1 MRFTLVILVTIC
13 TFFLTQHS
21 SAEVLINEFVAKNAT
36 TNPDMCDY
44 TDYSDWI
51 ELYNNSSSAVNLSG
65 YYLTSNSSKP
75 TKWAIPSGTSIAANG
90 YLVFLCDG
98 YDCAPGK
105 SDTRPYYPFTTTF
118 TTKKYHTNFKLDK
131 DAEFVGLYKGSA
143 WVDSITYS
151 IKALPDIAIG
161 RNPSDNKWY
170 KYDQATPGAAN
181 STTAKPLGLTEYSPA
196 VTFSVAGGF
205 YSSSQT
211 VSLTADGGTS
221 IYYTKNGSTPTKSSS
236 KYSSAISISA
246 TTMLRVRCID
256 DSRLAGPISCN
267 TYFINEKARTLPVV
281 SITTDSS
288 LLLDKTIGLYQ
299 NKYKLKEIPVS
310 LEYFEKNGKQAF
322 SVNAAIGP
330 GTLTSYECAQMP
342 MQVALKPK
350 YGTDLIDYKLFGK
363 PITKF
368 NRLRLRNSGDAWTT
382 NYMGDN
388 IVDPIIYGQMEA
400 GNQAYTPVIVYLN
413 GKYWGIYDLREDY
426 FPMYFK
432 ENYPDADTATLT
444 QLEGSFSP
452 TEMMGLTTVAE
463 CAKFIRGTLS
473 DYTSMMSTVRAGKYD
488 AVKTIIDINSYC
500 DYIIFEAFTANSS
513 WGHNFGYWKTSTTPW
528 KFLLPDFDRAFD
540 YTRVAINMLN
550 NGGGMSPALSSD
562 TIFSKVINN
571 TEFKNLF
578 VQRFAAH
585 LNSTFNIKRTGNIVD
600 SISKMLSP
608 EMADQVTRWKAD
620 GGIQSVSAWQSTVT
634 DLKNFVTE
642 RTPLV
647 FNHLKSFFS
656 LSGTAQLTVTLS
668 SDNAADIYIC
678 GVKMCSGLSGLT
690 FYKSIPFKVKAVAKS
705 GFEFVR
711 WEGASTA
718 ATDTATLNL
727 SANQTL
733 NAVFKTVDIN
743 EKPSVKKTQTMLKD
757 PGISYSSANGKSLTL
772 EYSIS
777 SRDHVFISMYNVSGQ
792 RVATLLNADVNSG
805 TYKKTISVAT
815 RSTGVYYVRM
825 KTNSV
830 NEIKKVI
837 LR

>member
-1 MRFTLVILVTIC
+1 MRFSLLILVTIS
-13 TFFLTQHS
+13 TILLTQRS
-21 SAEVLINEFVAKNAT
+21 NAEVLINEFVVKNAT

-51 ELYNNSSSAVNLSG
+51 ELYNNSSSAVDLSE
-65 YYLTSNSSKP
+65 YYLTSKSSKP

-98 YDCAPGK
+98 YDCGPGK
-105 SDTRPYYPFTTTF
+105 SDTRPYYPFTKTF

-161 RNPSDNKWY
+161 RNPTDNKWY

-181 STTAKPLGLTEYSPA
+181 STTAKPLDLIEYSPS

-211 VSLTADGGTS
+211 VTLSANGGTL
-221 IYYTKNGSTPTKSSS
+221 IYYTKNGSTPTTSSS

-246 TTMLRVRCID
+246 TTMLRARCID
-256 DSRLAGPISCN
+256 DNKLAGPIACN
-267 TYFINEKARTLPVV
+267 TYFLNEKARTLPVV
-281 SITTDSS
+281 AIATDSA
-288 LLLDKTIGLYQ
+288 LLWDKTIGLYQ

-310 LEYFEKNGKQAF
+310 LEYFANDGKQVF

-342 MQVALKPK
+342 MQVAIKPK
-350 YGTDLIDYKLFGK
+350 YGNDFIEYKLFGK

-368 NRLRLRNSGDAWTT
+368 NRLRLRNSGDAWAT
-382 NYMGDN
+382 NYMSDN
-388 IVDPIIYGQMEA
+388 IVEPITYGQMAA
-400 GNQAYTPVIVYLN
+400 GNQAYAPVVVYLN
-413 GKYWGIYDLREDY
+413 GEYWGIYDLREDY
-426 FPMYFK
+426 FPLYFK

-444 QLEGSFSP
+444 QLEGSFTS
-452 TEMMGLTTVAE
+452 TGKTVTTE
-463 CAKFIRGTLS
+463 CAKFLRGTLS
-473 DYTSMMSTVRAGKYD
+473 DYTSMMSTVKAGKYD
-488 AVKTIIDINSYC
+488 AIKAIIDMNSYC
-500 DYIIFEAFTANSS
+500 DYMISEAFTVNTS

-528 KFLLPDFDRAFD
+528 RFLLPDFDRGFD
-540 YTRVAINMLN
+540 YSKVALNMLN
-550 NGGGMSPALSSD
+550 NSGGSMGQALSKD
-562 TIFSKVINN
+562 TIFSKVMNT

-585 LNSTFNIKRTGNIVD
+585 LNSTFNIERTGRIVD
-600 SISKMLSP
+600 SISQMLST
-608 EMADQVTRWKAD
+608 EMADHVTRWKAD
-620 GGIQSVSAWQSTVT
+620 GGIQSVSEWQSAVA
-634 DLKNFVTE
+634 DLKSFVTE

-668 SDNAADIYIC
+668 SNDAADIYIC

-690 FYKSIPFKVKAVAKS
+690 FYKSIPFNVKAVAKS

-718 ATDTATLNL
+718 TTDTTSLNL
-727 SANQTL
+727 SADQTIT
-733 NAVFKTVDIN
+733 AVFKTVGVNDRQSIKIA
-743 EKPSVKKTQTMLKD
+743 ETMFNGAKL
-757 PGISYSSANGKSLTL
+757 SYSAANGKSMTL
-772 EYSIS
+772 EYSIA
-777 SRDHVFISMYNVSGQ
+777 SRDHVNISMYNISGQ
-792 RVATLLNADVNSG
+792 KVATLLNADVNSG
-805 TYKKTISVAT
+805 TYNKTFSVTT
-815 RSTGVYYVRM
+815 RSSGLYYVRM

-830 NEIKKVI
+830 NETKKVI